1 MNFEDFKIKDFIKE
15 LASKEPIPGGGG
27 VSALVGSLGVALGSM
42 VGNLTLGKKKYE
54 EVQEDIK
61 NILDEASELQGEL
74 LSLIQKD
81 ADLFEPLSK
90 AYGLPKDTDEE
101 KQKRSMV
108 LETALQNACSVP
120 LEIMNKSLKA
130 ISLHEKL
137 LTNGTRIAISD
148 VGVGVLLCKSA
159 LMGASLNIFIN
170 TNLMKDKE
178 YAEKINTQVNDLLI
192 VGIKRADI
200 VYQNVEIIIKQLDYK
215 FTSA

>member
-1 MNFEDFKIKDFIKE
+1 MNFEDFTIKDFIQE

-54 EVQEDIK
+54 DVQEDIK
-61 NILDEASELQGEL
+61 SILEEASALQGEL

-81 ADLFEPLSK
+81 AEVFEPLSK
-90 AYGLPKDTDEE
+90 AYGLPKETDEE
-101 KQKRSMV
+101 KQTRSMV
-108 LETALQNACSVP
+108 LETALQDACSVP
-120 LEIMNKSLKA
+120 LEIMNKSLQA

-137 LTNGTRIAISD
+137 LTNGTRLEISD

-159 LMGASLNIFIN
+159 LMGASLNVFIN
-170 TNLMKDKE
+170 TKLMKDKE
-178 YAEKINTQVNDLLI
+178 YAEQINTQVNDLLI

-200 VYQNVEIIIKQLDYK
+200 VYQNVESMIKQ
-215 FTSA
+215 